1 MEEFRLQF
9 KGDKAELKKQLK
21 IWCAEAEQTMNGTII
36 ELIKKHLK
44 KQNEKQKETKGG
56 EIN

>member
-1 MEEFRLQF
+1 MKRQIITFSGSKEELH
-9 KGDKAELKKQLK
+9 KQLK
-21 IWCAEAEQTMNGTII
+21 VWCAEAEQSMNGTII

-44 KQNEKQKETKGG
+44 KQNEKQKEAKRG